1 MIFDHPDRIMR
12 EGPVNLKNR
21 NNYYQQINKLLIH
34 LSEKYKKEVIICL
47 HPKNNLSEN
56 NKDFK
61 KFKCIKFQ
69 TDKYINRSY
78 IVLFHEGSSII
89 EAVLLKKKI
98 INIDGKSLGPYINN
112 RAKLYRDLLNLKKVD
127 LDNYLIDIENIKDKD
142 FNNLSN
148 FEEYIKKNIVFDKGV
163 SGAYQ
168 IINHLKNKDI

>member
-1 MIFDHPDRIMR
+1 MFAPKKIIYLKITKI
-12 EGPVNLKNR
+12 LKNL
-21 NNYYQQINKLLIH
+21 NVL
-34 LSEKYKKEVIICL
+34 
-47 HPKNNLSEN
+47 
-56 NKDFK
+56 
-61 KFKCIKFQ
+61 KFQ

-89 EAVLLKKKI
+89 EAITTEKKI

-148 FEEYIKKNIVFDKGV
+148 FEEYIKKNMYSTKKVYLELIKLL
-163 SGAYQ
+163 
-168 IINHLKNKDI
+168 II